1 MLILTRRPGERVVI
15 GGEVLVTILDVS
27 GQTVRVGVAAP
38 EGIPVYREEIW
49 LAVSEENRAAAE
61 AAGDA
66 LHTTP
71 GLAAR
76 PAPTRSESAS
86 GTPSPGSNT
95 PGA

>member
-49 LAVSEENRAAAE
+49 LAVTEENRAAAE
-61 AAGDA
+61 AASDA
-66 LHTTP
+66 LHTAP
-71 GLAAR
+71 VLAAR
-76 PAPTRSESAS
+76 PTTTRSESAS
-86 GTPSPGSNT
+86 GVPSQGSD
-95 PGA
+95 PPAA

>member
-49 LAVSEENRAAAE
+49 LAVTEENRAAAE
-61 AAGDA
+61 AASDA
-66 LHTTP
+66 LHTAPVLT
-71 GLAAR
+71 AR
-76 PAPTRSESAS
+76 PTATGSEPAPGAS
-86 GTPSPGSNT
+86 SPGSDT
-95 PGA
+95 PAA